1 MSRMGWSEPVI
12 IAPSNGEAL
21 SLETAK
27 EQLTVD
33 FDDDDSFIQRLI
45 ATACD
50 HVEQVAGLVVTQK
63 TIKLHC
69 HSFGD
74 LQRLPVGPVK
84 EVVAVRYVGPDAID
98 GTLDPSTYEAR
109 LEGLRASIV
118 IRPGKR
124 WPAIQSGS
132 RIAVDVVAG
141 FDEVPAAVC
150 QAMLLLIGT
159 WYRNREQVITGTI
172 TAELP
177 DSSGFWSLLSNYRLN
192 A

>member
-1 MSRMGWSEPVI
+1 MSRLGWSEPDI
-12 IAPSNGEAL
+12 IAPSDDEAV
-21 SLETAK
+21 SLAAAK

-45 ATACD
+45 ATASN
-50 HVEQVAGLVVTQK
+50 HVEQVTGLIVTEK
-63 TIKLHC
+63 TLKLHC
-69 HSFGD
+69 HGFED
-74 LQRLPVGPVK
+74 LNRLPVGPVK
-84 EVVAVRYVGPDAID
+84 EVVAVRYIAPTGDDVI
-98 GTLDPSTYEAR
+98 LDPSRYEAR
-109 LEGLRASIV
+109 IEGLRASIV
-118 IRPGKR
+118 AKADQP
-124 WPAIQSGS
+124 WPAIQPGS

>member
-1 MSRMGWSEPVI
+1 M
-12 IAPSNGEAL
+12 
-21 SLETAK
+21 
-27 EQLTVD
+27 
-33 FDDDDSFIQRLI
+33 DSS
-45 ATACD
+45 
-50 HVEQVAGLVVTQK
+50 H
-63 TIKLHC
+63 
-69 HSFGD
+69 
-74 LQRLPVGPVK
+74 
-84 EVVAVRYVGPDAID
+84 
-98 GTLDPSTYEAR
+98 YEAR

-118 IRPGKR
+118 AKAGQP
-124 WPAIQSGS
+124 WPAIQPGS